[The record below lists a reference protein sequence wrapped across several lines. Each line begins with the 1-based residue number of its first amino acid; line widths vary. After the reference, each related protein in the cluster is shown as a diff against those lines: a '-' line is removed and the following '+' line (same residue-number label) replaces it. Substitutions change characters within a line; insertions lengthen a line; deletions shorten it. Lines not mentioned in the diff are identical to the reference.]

1 MKASTVDIFEAEHLN
16 TKITFF
22 IKQALP
28 LSFLHRNPS
37 GGGLYTY
44 STRSF

>member
-16 TKITFF
+16 TKIT

-28 LSFLHRNPS
+28 LSFLHRNPR